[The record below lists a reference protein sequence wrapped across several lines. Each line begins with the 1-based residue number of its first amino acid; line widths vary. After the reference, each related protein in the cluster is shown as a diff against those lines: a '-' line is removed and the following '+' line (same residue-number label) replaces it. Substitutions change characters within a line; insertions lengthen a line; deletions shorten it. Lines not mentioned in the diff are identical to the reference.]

1 MTENNVYEQLPEWFG
16 GLPAWIQMAAKTLL
30 SDKSTIDEKYISSL
44 ADICIKE
51 ANKEKVKLE
60 KISLED
66 LSVRDDFKG
75 FSITSIA
82 NIEGINAIKQSEPLL
97 LPESG
102 ITAVLGNNGSGKS
115 GYSRILKKVSGVTS
129 VELLPNI
136 YEEASLGP
144 CCEITVCRDGEER
157 VVCCDFKHEVFDD
170 DLQLIDVFDS
180 AVAEQ
185 YIGGQSAPAYLP
197 SIFSVLM
204 ELVNICD
211 PLKRELNNRK
221 KALDTTLLEPIPDS
235 ALGSKAELMIKDISH
250 DSDASAFYVEW
261 TEADNKELQD
271 ALAFVNEES
280 PEAKLKLLEI
290 KKKALA
296 RLTTGI
302 KKLDD
307 SFSGSTLAELIK
319 RLAELNDLKKC
330 QNEISSVLYE
340 NQTINVSNTTWRK
353 LWDSALAFS
362 SELLALGPT
371 LNEDIIDKT
380 ICPLCLRPLGA
391 EGKKTLT
398 SLKEYA
404 ESKISQDYEEKRT
417 AVNRILREISDVNP
431 GSLIQHADI
440 EIVGFN
446 TDETSLFKTLIDSVK
461 ALKSQ
466 IANPESIS
474 ELLPLDTS
482 KQSALIEDYQREID
496 KQVLEL
502 HQLED
507 KKEITRKQNIIRELT
522 GKHYL
527 ASNQNEICNEIKR
540 LSQLRVLDQA
550 IKTTASNRISKKA
563 NELSETLIAGEYIT
577 AFQDELS
584 KVSGN
589 SIEAELI
596 KQRAEKGRIPYAIRL
611 LGYEGKQIKPEDIL
625 SEGEKRV
632 VALAAFLA
640 DARRTP
646 EGCPLIFDDPIC
658 SLDESFEESVLERLV
673 TESTNRQ
680 VIIFTHRISVVSELE
695 RIAGENGQD
704 YSARQILAFSDGIHK
719 GNPLNEYLPKKKPK
733 PMINAIINDLSK
745 LKKAEESDDVVL
757 AQQLSENAC
766 KRLRIALE
774 ACVEHVLLNG
784 TVIRYRRDI
793 QTKNKLKNLPKICK
807 SDCDLI
813 DEMMTKYS
821 FSEHYSPYDE
831 VPIFFEF
838 RDLDK
843 DCKSLISWIEEFESR
858 AIAMDE

>member
-1 MTENNVYEQLPEWFG
+1 MAENNVYEQLPEWFG
-16 GLPAWIQMAAKTLL
+16 GLPAWIQMAAKNLL
-30 SDKSTIDEKYISSL
+30 SDKIVIDDKYISSL
-44 ADICIKE
+44 ADICVKE
-51 ANKEKVKLE
+51 ARKEKIKIE

-66 LSVRDDFKG
+66 LFVRDDFKG

-102 ITAVLGNNGSGKS
+102 ITAILGNNGSGKS
-115 GYSRILKKVSGVTS
+115 GYSRILKKASGTTS

-136 YEEASLGP
+136 YEEATSGP

-157 VVCCDFKHEVFDD
+157 VVHCDFRHETFDD

-211 PLKRELNNRK
+211 PLKRELNNRRR
-221 KALDTTLLEPIPDS
+221 ALDATLLAPIPDT
-235 ALGSKAELMIKDISH
+235 ALGSKAESMIQEISH
-250 DSDASAFYVEW
+250 DSDASAFSVEW
-261 TEADNKELQD
+261 TEVDNKELQD

-290 KKKALA
+290 KKKALT

-302 KKLDD
+302 KNLED
-307 SFSGSTLAELIK
+307 SFSGSILAALTNRFAELD
-319 RLAELNDLKKC
+319 DLKKC

-340 NQTINVSNTTWRK
+340 NQTIDISNITWRK

-371 LNEDIIDKT
+371 LNESISDKT
-380 ICPLCLRPLGA
+380 ICPLCLRPLGV
-391 EGKKTLT
+391 EGKETMT
-398 SLKEYA
+398 SLKEYV
-404 ESKISQDYEEKRT
+404 ESKASQDYEEKRT
-417 AVNRILREISDVNP
+417 AVNRMLREISDVNP
-431 GSLIQHADI
+431 EALVQHADI
-440 EIVGFN
+440 ELAGFN
-446 TDETSLFKTLIDSVK
+446 ADDASLLITLIDSAK

-466 IANPESIS
+466 ITNSENIS
-474 ELLPLDTS
+474 DLPPLDAS
-482 KQSALIEDYQREID
+482 KQSALIGEYQQETE
-496 KQVLEL
+496 KQVSEL
-502 HQLED
+502 RQLED
-507 KKEITRKQNIIRELT
+507 KDEIARKRDTIRELT
-522 GKHYL
+522 GKQYL
-527 ASNQNEICNEIKR
+527 ASNQNEINNEIER
-540 LSQLRVLDQA
+540 LSQLRVIDQA

-589 SIEAELI
+589 TIEAELI

-611 LGYEGKQIKPEDIL
+611 LGYGGKQIKPEGIL

-673 TESTNRQ
+673 IESTNRQ
-680 VIIFTHRISVVSELE
+680 VIVFTHRISVVSELE
-695 RIAGENGQD
+695 RIAGENEQA
-704 YSARQILAFSDGIHK
+704 YSSRQILAFSDGIHK
-719 GNPLNEYLPKKKPK
+719 GNPLNEYSPKKKPK
-733 PMINAIINDLSK
+733 PMINAILNDLSK
-745 LKKAEESDDVVL
+745 LKKAEEADDAVL
-757 AQQLSENAC
+757 SHQLSENAC
-766 KRLRIALE
+766 KRIRIALE

-793 QTKNKLKNLPKICK
+793 QTKNKLKYLPKISK
-807 SDCDLI
+807 SDCGLI

-821 FSEHYSPYDE
+821 FSEHYAPYDE
-831 VPIFFEF
+831 APKLFEF
-838 RDLDK
+838 KDLER
-843 DCKSLISWIEEFESR
+843 DCKGLVSWIEEFESR
-858 AIAMDE
+858 TIATDS

>member
-1 MTENNVYEQLPEWFG
+1 MKANSVYEQLPEWFE

-30 SDKSTIDEKYISSL
+30 SDKSTIDEKYISNL

-82 NIEGINAIKQSEPLL
+82 NVEGINAIKQSEPLL

-136 YEEASLGP
+136 YEEASLDP

-157 VVCCDFKHEVFDD
+157 VVRCNFKHEIFDD

-185 YIGGQSAPAYLP
+185 YIGGQSAPSYLP

-211 PLKRELNNRK
+211 PLKRELNNRR
-221 KALDTTLLEPIPDS
+221 KALDATLLEPIPDA
-235 ALGSKAELMIKDISH
+235 ALGSKAESMIQDISH
-250 DSDASAFYVEW
+250 DSDASAFSAEW

-296 RLTTGI
+296 RLNTGI
-302 KKLDD
+302 KKLED
-307 SFSGSTLAELIK
+307 SFSGSTLAELTK
-319 RLAELNDLKKC
+319 KLTELDDLKKC

-340 NQTINVSNTTWRK
+340 NQTIDISNTTWRK

-362 SELLALGPT
+362 NEILALGPS
-371 LNEDIIDKT
+371 LNEDICDKT
-380 ICPLCLRPLGA
+380 ICPLCFRPLGV

-417 AVNRILREISDVNP
+417 AVNRIIREISDVNP
-431 GSLIQHADI
+431 EALVQRADI

-446 TDETSLFKTLIDSVK
+446 TNEAFLFKTLIDSVK

-466 IANPESIS
+466 IANFENIS
-474 ELLPLDTS
+474 DFLPLNTS
-482 KQSALIEDYQREID
+482 EQSALIEDYQREIE

-507 KKEITRKQNIIRELT
+507 KEEIARKQNTIRELT
-522 GKHYL
+522 GKQYL
-527 ASNQNEICNEIKR
+527 ASNQNEINDEIER

-563 NELSETLIAGEYIT
+563 NELSETLIAGKYIT

-584 KVSGN
+584 KVSGS

-611 LGYEGKQIKPEDIL
+611 LGYGGKQIKPEDIL

-640 DARRTP
+640 DVRRTP

-673 TESTNRQ
+673 TESANRQ

-695 RIAGENGQD
+695 RIAEKNKQV
-704 YSARQILAFSDGIHK
+704 YSVRQILAFSDGIHK
-719 GNPLNEYLPKKKPK
+719 GNPLNEYSPKKKPK

-745 LKKAEESDDVVL
+745 LKKAEEADDVVL

-793 QTKNKLKNLPKICK
+793 QTKNKLKDLPKISK

-813 DEMMTKYS
+813 DKMMTKYS
-821 FSEHYSPYDE
+821 FSEHYAPYDE

-838 RDLDK
+838 KDLEK
-843 DCKSLISWIEEFESR
+843 DCKSLVSWIEEFESR
-858 AIAMDE
+858 EIAIDD